1 MRNPVISLAVLAAF
15 FVAAPAAPAGERF
28 PLQKD
33 RNSLRKDLPPPPES
47 LPDEAFVWSGGVEP
61 TFANFLGV
69 LGHPYRDAYGDY
81 GVHLGCSQRPR
92 DRWFVTFQFP
102 RRRTLRALRSAL
114 RETRRKPGEP
124 IEDWLRRYDLI
135 QPLRV
140 GLWSRVHEDKRPAG
154 GGEGYLLRHDVEL
167 YERSTR
173 YFARA
178 NLKRNYIQ
186 IEGAAARGLI
196 RKIQRADSINWTDVE
211 TATTSPAMPVS
222 EEMRATIG
230 RVMEACGISHEPPPA
245 APTAAP
251 DRPAFRP

>member
-1 MRNPVISLAVLAAF
+1 MRNPVISLAVLTAF

-33 RNSLRKDLPPPPES
+33 RNPLRKDLPPPPES

-81 GVHLGCSQRPR
+81 GIHLGCIQRPR

-102 RRRTLRALRSAL
+102 RRRPLRALRRAL
-114 RETRRKPGEP
+114 REARRKTGEP
-124 IEDWLRRYDLI
+124 FEDWLRRRDLI

-140 GLWSRVHEDKRPAG
+140 GLWSRVHEDERPAG

-167 YERSTR
+167 YEGSTR
-173 YFARA
+173 FFARVD
-178 NLKRNYIQ
+178 LKRNDIQ
-186 IEGAAARGLI
+186 IEGAAARDLI

-222 EEMRATIG
+222 EEMRASIG
-230 RVMEACGISHEPPPA
+230 RVMEACGIDPAPVPREPREKP
-245 APTAAP
+245 
-251 DRPAFRP
+251 